1 MKITEI
7 FGPTIQGEG
16 AAAGRHCLFV
26 RLSLCNLECNFCDTP
41 YTWAFTEDKASKMNK
56 PRVFDR
62 ESWQIDMTP
71 AEVLD
76 ALNRSWPIYDKPTL
90 IVISG
95 GEPLVQQTDLIVL
108 VSMLK
113 AWNHQIH
120 VETAGTIKPTPE
132 LNLRVDQY
140 NVSPKLEHSGN
151 RIEKRYKPF
160 VLAEFVRTG
169 KAWFKYVVTTNED
182 FAEIDEQVAEVGI
195 PANRVMV
202 MPEGTSVKRTID
214 VARSV
219 IDGALERGYGL
230 SFRTHVLIWGN
241 KRGH

>member
-1 MKITEI
+1 MKISEI

-41 YTWAFTEDKASKMNK
+41 YTWAFTEEKASKMNK

-62 ESWQIDMTP
+62 ESYQTEMTP
-71 AEVLD
+71 AEVMNKLH
-76 ALNRSWPIYDKPTL
+76 ALWPIYDKPTI

-95 GEPLVQQTDLIVL
+95 GEPLMQQTDLVVL
-108 VSMLK
+108 SAMLRGRG
-113 AWNHQIH
+113 HEVQ

-132 LNLRVDQY
+132 LNLNTTQY

-151 RIEKRYKPF
+151 RESMRYKPDVLRQF
-160 VLAEFVRTG
+160 VQTG
-169 KAWFKYVVTTNED
+169 KAWFKYVMTTTED
-182 FAEIDEQVAEVGI
+182 FAEIDRQIKEVGI

-202 MPEGTSVKRTID
+202 MPEGTSPKRTMEVGRKI
-214 VARSV
+214 

-230 SFRTHVLIWGN
+230 SFRTHVLLWGDR
-241 KRGH
+241 RGH

>member
-1 MKITEI
+1 MKISEI

-41 YTWAFTEDKASKMNK
+41 YTWAFTELKASKMNK

-62 ESWQIDMTP
+62 ESYQEDMTP
-71 AEVLD
+71 AEVVDELHKYWD
-76 ALNRSWPIYDKPTL
+76 VFDNPTL

-95 GEPLVQQTDLIVL
+95 GEPLMQQTDLVVL
-108 VSMLK
+108 ACMLQSFG
-113 AWNHQIH
+113 HEVHI
-120 VETAGTIKPTPE
+120 ETAGTIKPAPE
-132 LNLRVDQY
+132 LDRCVAQY

-151 RIEKRYKPF
+151 RLEMRYKPD
-160 VLAEFVRTG
+160 VLRALESTG
-169 KAWFKYVVTTNED
+169 KAWFKYVMTSPDD
-182 FAEIDEQVAEVGI
+182 FVEIDKQVEECAI
-195 PANRVMV
+195 APRRVMV
-202 MPEGTSVKRTID
+202 MPEGTSPKRTMD
-214 VARSV
+214 VAKLI
-219 IDGALERGYGL
+219 IDGALVRGYGL

>member
-1 MKITEI
+1 MKISEI

-41 YTWAFTEDKASKMNK
+41 YTWAFTEEKASKMNK

-62 ESWQIDMTP
+62 ESWQDEMTP

-76 ALNRSWPIYDKPTL
+76 ALAKLWPIYDKPTL

-95 GEPLVQQTDLIVL
+95 GEPMMQQTDLVVL
-108 VSMLK
+108 SAML
-113 AWNHQIH
+113 ATWGHQIH
-120 VETAGTIKPTPE
+120 IETAGTIKPTPE
-132 LNLRVDQY
+132 LNLRVTQY

-151 RIEKRYKPF
+151 PLNKRYKPF
-160 VLAEFVRTG
+160 ILADFVRTG
-169 KAWFKYVVTTNED
+169 KAWFKYVMTSEED
-182 FAEIDEQVAEVGI
+182 FAEIDAQVAEVGI

-202 MPEGTSVKRTID
+202 MPEGTSPKRTIE
-214 VARSV
+214 VART
-219 IDGALERGYGL
+219 IINGAQERGYGL
-230 SFRTHVLIWGN
+230 SFRSHVLIWGD

>member
-41 YTWAFTEDKASKMNK
+41 YTWAFTEEKASKMNK

-62 ESWQIDMTP
+62 ESWQTDMTP

>member
-1 MKITEI
+1 MKISEI

-41 YTWAFTEDKASKMNK
+41 YTWAFTEEKASKMNK

-62 ESWQIDMTP
+62 ESHQIEMTP

-76 ALNRSWPIYDKPTL
+76 ALAKLWPIYDKPTL

-95 GEPLVQQTDLIVL
+95 GEPMMQQTDLVVL
-108 VSMLK
+108 AAML
-113 AWNHQIH
+113 ATWGHQVHI
-120 VETAGTIKPTPE
+120 ETAGTIKPTPE
-132 LNLRVDQY
+132 LNLRVTQY

-151 RIEKRYKPF
+151 PLNKRYKPF
-160 VLAEFVRTG
+160 ILADFVRTG
-169 KAWFKYVVTTNED
+169 KAWFKYVMTSEED
-182 FAEIDEQVAEVGI
+182 FAEIDAQVAEVGI

-202 MPEGTSVKRTID
+202 MPEGTSPKRTIE
-214 VARSV
+214 VART
-219 IDGALERGYGL
+219 IINGAQERGYGL
-230 SFRTHVLIWGN
+230 SFRSHVLIWGD

>member
-1 MKITEI
+1 MKISEI

-41 YTWAFTEDKASKMNK
+41 YTWAFTEEKAEALIK
-56 PRVFDR
+56 PEVYDR
-62 ESWQIDMTP
+62 DSHQIDMTP
-71 AEVLD
+71 AEVLN
-76 ALNRSWPIYDKPTL
+76 ALVKLWPIYDRPT
-90 IVISG
+90 IVVISG
-95 GEPLVQQTDLIVL
+95 GEPLVQRSDLIVL
-108 VSMLK
+108 VAMLK
-113 AWNHQIH
+113 SWGHQVHI
-120 VETAGTIKPTPE
+120 ETAGTIKTTPE
-132 LNLRVDQY
+132 LDLTVSQY

-151 RIEKRYKPF
+151 RLTMRYKPD
-160 VLAEFVRTG
+160 VLRGFVRTG
-169 KAWFKYVVTTNED
+169 KAWFKYVMTSDAD
-182 FAEIDEQVAEVGI
+182 FAEIDDQVAEIAI

-202 MPEGTSVKRTID
+202 MPEGTSTKRTIE
-214 VARSV
+214 VARTI